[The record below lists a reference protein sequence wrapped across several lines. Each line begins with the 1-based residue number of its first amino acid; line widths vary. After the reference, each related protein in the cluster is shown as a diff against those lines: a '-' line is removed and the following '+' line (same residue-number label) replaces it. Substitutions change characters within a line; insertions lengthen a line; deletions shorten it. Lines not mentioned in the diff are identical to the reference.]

1 MRSYWKMLQNLFLR
15 NHLAIKP
22 LSKWI
27 LLWWSFTKFIFL
39 LSIWKPRWLP
49 PLEFIIH
56 AAFIENVKLEVHLSL
71 YRSPGYSCRL
81 WQFCLS
87 CWGPL
92 VYLFPKTSIIWLP
105 NLLIM
110 STHMGFLLCP
120 LKYTSLLLTHPHH
133 FVTINNTST
142 FIFVCL
148 LFW

>member
-1 MRSYWKMLQNLFLR
+1 LENVTKPFSQ
-15 NHLAIKP
+15 KP
-22 LSKWI
+22 LSNKTTQQMNI
-27 LLWWSFTKFIFL
+27 TLMVLYKVYISFVNLKTKMAATT
-39 LSIWKPRWLP
+39 RQ
-49 PLEFIIH
+49 FIIH

-142 FIFVCL
+142 FICFCL